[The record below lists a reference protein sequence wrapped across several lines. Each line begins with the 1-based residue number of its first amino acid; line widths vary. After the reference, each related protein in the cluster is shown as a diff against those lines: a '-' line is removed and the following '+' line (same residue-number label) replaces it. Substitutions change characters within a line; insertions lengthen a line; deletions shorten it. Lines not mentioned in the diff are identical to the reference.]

1 MVFFVFSWGV
11 LTNLSNYDK
20 YDYLSN
26 TYLISM
32 NDANFGGSAGLSPQ
46 NHGLG
51 ISQQLVVIETTHG
64 SPQDWASLALQQV
77 DFSHGQA
84 PGQPPNFGARIWRDE
99 EMRMIN
105 VAYIQMHAICQQSNS
120 SSIL

>member
-1 MVFFVFSWGV
+1 MVLFVFSWGV

-32 NDANFGGSAGLSPQ
+32 NDAYFGGSAGLSPQ

-51 ISQQLVVIETTHG
+51 ISQQLLVIETTHG

-77 DFSHGQA
+77 DFSHGQV
-84 PGQPPNFGARIWRDE
+84 PDQPRIWSKDME
-99 EMRMIN
+99 G
-105 VAYIQMHAICQQSNS
+105 
-120 SSIL
+120 